1 MINKLF
7 LDLNN
12 FKPNLGSVERGD
24 SIELNIKLLND
35 EDYSRSKFRL
45 LGAKSDGKSVEQIE
59 GLNLEEKD
67 LKVVLED
74 QFVNCEGIVKLEL
87 NVVSGETEITT
98 KEFYFFVS
106 NTMNASIID
115 SADSLPTLE
124 KVSKYVDDAVD
135 NLEALKGASEDITI
149 INSEFKENEIKRKAN
164 EMLRE
169 KNEKARL
176 QTEDIRI
183 TEEEER
189 ETNELER
196 IQAENNRKVSE
207 SNRKSSENTRVTNE
221 RAREEAELNRQ
232 STFEENEEIRN
243 LNENLRIASEKER
256 VKFNNNANTDELN
269 RKEAEK
275 IRVLAEV
282 ERKSSEESRVAAEA
296 IRQNTYKNFNESEEE
311 RKNNEINRQE
321 AEVLRIEAETRR
333 DGIFAQKED
342 ERNTSFIENETI
354 REEAFKISEKTRK
367 EAESERI
374 KNENLR
380 VDAEKT
386 RISVE
391 EGRITAE
398 SARVEAENSRIVA
411 EEARVE
417 SDKLRDKK
425 VTEFGKQ
432 LVDFDL
438 KLAEIEKKI
447 NYITPEL
454 FGAIGDGK
462 NDDTQALLD
471 CFNYANE
478 NFINVKLQNKIY
490 QSTKMIK
497 TNGCYDIEG
506 RNSIIKAI
514 GEMDILFIVDK
525 TLDDLNNIK
534 NKGISFIDGINF
546 EGGEFVNTT
555 FYIKQGSRIKVR
567 DITTLG
573 GKIQSCLLG
582 NNEGLNLWELDM
594 AHCRCDASYGS
605 GKQGKYALKM
615 EGSMSD
621 NSLNDILC
629 INGSENWAHIK
640 TASSFITKIHG
651 YSYPED
657 MACDVGF
664 YVYGSGTYLSK
675 VVCDTPR
682 KIGMVLDG
690 NASTVRDISIGK
702 YVEKVEEV
710 TGVKVISNFNV
721 IDGVFTNGD
730 NVNMITLDTEKYPS
744 ITDFKCYNLIT
755 QTGCKRDIHVTGKL
769 PHRLEFDKKV
779 SSVTDLFID
788 NQFLFHNQT
797 FYVGS
802 PNKDI
807 TFKIPLSSALYT
819 VNLYEITGK
828 SIPKYKIYNATNT
841 GFSISILGEYTE
853 NLIVKIKVDM
863 DY

>member
-1 MINKLF
+1 MAFKKIPLTIDTMIRNPVPIEGINQE
-7 LDLNN
+7 DN
-12 FKPNLGSVERGD
+12 
-24 SIELNIKLLND
+24 IELNIVVTENKTPKDLSSQTIKV
-35 EDYSRSKFRL
+35 YVRRI
-45 LGAKSDGKSVEQIE
+45 DGTLVEQT
-59 GLNLEEKD
+59 
-67 LKVVLED
+67 D
-74 QFVNCEGIVKLEL
+74 QITPTNASKGEVTVKLKNSAFNKEGYAL
-87 NVVSGETEITT
+87 FQLDVSDSTGRITSSYATFKIGKGLVSGEAIANTNEI
-98 KEFYFFVS
+98 
-106 NTMNASIID
+106 
-115 SADSLPTLE
+115 
-124 KVSKYVDDAVD
+124 
-135 NLEALKGASEDITI
+135 EALKKIEEYIKKANQELETFKQTVAE
-149 INSEFKENEIKRKAN
+149 INENEATRQ
-164 EMLRE
+164 ETELLRI
-169 KNEKARL
+169 
-176 QTEDIRI
+176 ED
-183 TEEEER
+183 
-189 ETNELER
+189 
-196 IQAENNRKVSE
+196 ENNRKV
-207 SNRKSSENTRVTNE
+207 
-221 RAREEAELNRQ
+221 
-232 STFEENEEIRN
+232 
-243 LNENLRIASEKER
+243 
-256 VKFNNNANTDELN
+256 
-269 RKEAEK
+269 
-275 IRVLAEV
+275 
-282 ERKSSEESRVAAEA
+282 
-296 IRQNTYKNFNESEEE
+296 
-311 RKNNEINRQE
+311 
-321 AEVLRIEAETRR
+321 
-333 DGIFAQKED
+333 
-342 ERNTSFIENETI
+342 
-354 REEAFKISEKTRK
+354 
-367 EAESERI
+367 AESER
-374 KNENLR
+374 
-380 VDAEKT
+380 V
-386 RISVE
+386 V
-391 EGRITAE
+391 AE
-398 SARVEAENSRIVA
+398 SKRVLADEKRTEQAMTFSKKADEMLDNYEKSLANITNGNESATNSEIVNARGKFATLG
-411 EEARVE
+411 ARL
-417 SDKLRDKK
+417 K
-425 VTEFGKQ
+425 
-432 LVDFDL
+432 DFDS
-438 KLAEIEKKI
+438 KITEIEKKI
-447 NYITPEL
+447 NYITPEV
-454 FGAIGDGK
+454 FGAIGDGE

-514 GEMDILFIVDK
+514 GEMDVLFMVDK

-567 DITTLG
+567 DITILG

-594 AHCRCDASYGS
+594 AHCCCDASYGS

-629 INGSENWAHIK
+629 INGSENWGYIK

-651 YSYPED
+651 YSYPEN

>member
-1 MINKLF
+1 MAKKFLKVKVDTINGLYKPEGSIKQLDSVFFNIEVTEEGEKKDLTGQTIKLF
-7 LDLNN
+7 A
-12 FKPNLGSVERGD
+12 R
-24 SIELNIKLLND
+24 
-35 EDYSRSKFRL
+35 
-45 LGAKSDGKSVEQIE
+45 KSDGKMVEQSSGISITNAEQGELTIDLLNAAVQAPGYVYFELEISDSNGIISTADFVYKVIPKVGSDEAVESTNEVSTLKEIE
-59 GLNLEEKD
+59 LYVVEAKREIKNFKKLQDEM
-67 LKVVLED
+67 LKTNE
-74 QFVNCEGIVKLEL
+74 
-87 NVVSGETEITT
+87 
-98 KEFYFFVS
+98 
-106 NTMNASIID
+106 SI
-115 SADSLPTLE
+115 
-124 KVSKYVDDAVD
+124 
-135 NLEALKGASEDITI
+135 NF
-149 INSEFKENEIKRKAN
+149 NENE
-164 EMLRE
+164 
-169 KNEKARL
+169 
-176 QTEDIRI
+176 
-183 TEEEER
+183 
-189 ETNELER
+189 
-196 IQAENNRKVSE
+196 
-207 SNRKSSENTRVTNE
+207 
-221 RAREEAELNRQ
+221 
-232 STFEENEEIRN
+232 
-243 LNENLRIASEKER
+243 
-256 VKFNNNANTDELN
+256 
-269 RKEAEK
+269 
-275 IRVLAEV
+275 RVLAEN
-282 ERKSSEESRVAAEA
+282 ERVLAENERGSIFSEKEEERT
-296 IRQNTYKNFNESEEE
+296 RTFTRGEEE
-311 RKNNEINRQE
+311 RKKIF
-321 AEVLRIEAETRR
+321 ET
-333 DGIFAQKED
+333 
-342 ERNTSFIENETI
+342 
-354 REEAFKISEKTRK
+354 
-367 EAESERI
+367 AESERA
-374 KNENLR
+374 
-380 VDAEKT
+380 V
-386 RISVE
+386 
-391 EGRITAE
+391 AE
-398 SARVEAENSRIVA
+398 SKRVLADEKRTEQAMTFSKKADEMRDNYEKSLANMTNGNESATNSEIVNARGKFAILG
-411 EEARVE
+411 ARL
-417 SDKLRDKK
+417 K
-425 VTEFGKQ
+425 
-432 LVDFDL
+432 DFDS
-438 KLAEIEKKI
+438 KITEIEKRI

-546 EGGEFVNTT
+546 EGGEFTNTT

-582 NNEGLNLWELDM
+582 NSEGLNLWELDM

-730 NVNMITLDTEKYPS
+730 NVNMITLDTQKYPS

>member
-1 MINKLF
+1 MAKKDIRFTLDTIDSKYSPVGTVKQLDSVFFYIKITENGVTKDLTGQTIKLF
-7 LDLNN
+7 AV
-12 FKPNLGSVERGD
+12 KGD
-24 SIELNIKLLND
+24 KKL
-35 EDYSRSKFRL
+35 
-45 LGAKSDGKSVEQIE
+45 VEQITKINITNETE
-59 GLNLEEKD
+59 GLVEIELLNAAIQVHGFTYFELEISDNTGIISTSDFILRVDRRIGSDEAIESTNEVSTLKEIELYVVEAKREIKD
-67 LKVVLED
+67 FKKLQDEMLKTNE
-74 QFVNCEGIVKLEL
+74 
-87 NVVSGETEITT
+87 
-98 KEFYFFVS
+98 
-106 NTMNASIID
+106 SI
-115 SADSLPTLE
+115 
-124 KVSKYVDDAVD
+124 
-135 NLEALKGASEDITI
+135 NF
-149 INSEFKENEIKRKAN
+149 NENE
-164 EMLRE
+164 
-169 KNEKARL
+169 
-176 QTEDIRI
+176 
-183 TEEEER
+183 
-189 ETNELER
+189 
-196 IQAENNRKVSE
+196 
-207 SNRKSSENTRVTNE
+207 
-221 RAREEAELNRQ
+221 
-232 STFEENEEIRN
+232 
-243 LNENLRIASEKER
+243 
-256 VKFNNNANTDELN
+256 
-269 RKEAEK
+269 
-275 IRVLAEV
+275 RVLAEN
-282 ERKSSEESRVAAEA
+282 ERVLAENERGSIFSEKEEERN
-296 IRQNTYKNFNESEEE
+296 RTFTRGEEE
-311 RKNNEINRQE
+311 RKKIF
-321 AEVLRIEAETRR
+321 ET
-333 DGIFAQKED
+333 
-342 ERNTSFIENETI
+342 
-354 REEAFKISEKTRK
+354 
-367 EAESERI
+367 AESERA
-374 KNENLR
+374 
-380 VDAEKT
+380 V
-386 RISVE
+386 
-391 EGRITAE
+391 AE
-398 SARVEAENSRIVA
+398 SKRELADEKRTEQAMTFSKKADEMRDNYEKSLANMTNGNESATNSEIVNARGKFAILG
-411 EEARVE
+411 ARL
-417 SDKLRDKK
+417 K
-425 VTEFGKQ
+425 
-432 LVDFDL
+432 DFDS
-438 KLAEIEKKI
+438 KITEIEKRI

-546 EGGEFVNTT
+546 EGGEFTNTT

-582 NNEGLNLWELDM
+582 NSEGLNLWELDM

-629 INGSENWAHIK
+629 INGSENWAYIK

-730 NVNMITLDTEKYPS
+730 NVNMITLDTQKYPS

>member
-1 MINKLF
+1 MAFKKIPLTIDTMIRN
-7 LDLNN
+7 
-12 FKPNLGSVERGD
+12 PVPVEGINQED
-24 SIELNIKLLND
+24 NIELNIVVTENKTPKDLSGQTIKV
-35 EDYSRSKFRL
+35 YVRRI
-45 LGAKSDGKSVEQIE
+45 DGTLVEQTNQITPTNARKGE
-59 GLNLEEKD
+59 
-67 LKVVLED
+67 VT
-74 QFVNCEGIVKLEL
+74 VKLKNSAFNKEGYAL
-87 NVVSGETEITT
+87 FQLDISDSIGRITSSYATFKIGKGLVSGEAIANTNEI
-98 KEFYFFVS
+98 
-106 NTMNASIID
+106 
-115 SADSLPTLE
+115 
-124 KVSKYVDDAVD
+124 
-135 NLEALKGASEDITI
+135 EALKKVEEYIKKANQELETFKQTVAE
-149 INSEFKENEIKRKAN
+149 INENEATRQ
-164 EMLRE
+164 E
-169 KNEKARL
+169 
-176 QTEDIRI
+176 
-183 TEEEER
+183 
-189 ETNELER
+189 NELLR
-196 IQAENNRKVSE
+196 IEDENNRKV
-207 SNRKSSENTRVTNE
+207 
-221 RAREEAELNRQ
+221 
-232 STFEENEEIRN
+232 
-243 LNENLRIASEKER
+243 
-256 VKFNNNANTDELN
+256 
-269 RKEAEK
+269 
-275 IRVLAEV
+275 
-282 ERKSSEESRVAAEA
+282 
-296 IRQNTYKNFNESEEE
+296 
-311 RKNNEINRQE
+311 
-321 AEVLRIEAETRR
+321 
-333 DGIFAQKED
+333 
-342 ERNTSFIENETI
+342 
-354 REEAFKISEKTRK
+354 
-367 EAESERI
+367 AESER
-374 KNENLR
+374 
-380 VDAEKT
+380 V
-386 RISVE
+386 V
-391 EGRITAE
+391 AE
-398 SARVEAENSRIVA
+398 SKRVLA
-411 EEARVE
+411 
-417 SDKLRDKK
+417 DKK
-425 VTEFGKQ
+425 RTEQAMTFSKKADEMLDNYEKSLANITNGNESATNSEIVNARGNFAT
-432 LVDFDL
+432 LGARLNGFDS
-438 KLAEIEKKI
+438 KITEIEKKI

-525 TLDDLNNIK
+525 TLDDLNNAK

-546 EGGEFVNTT
+546 EGGEFTNTT

-582 NNEGLNLWELDM
+582 NSEGLNLWELDM
-594 AHCRCDASYGS
+594 AHCRCDASYGT

-615 EGSMSD
+615 EGNMSD

-629 INGSENWAHIK
+629 INGSENWAYIK

-744 ITDFKCYNLIT
+744 ITDFKYYNLIT
-755 QTGCKRDIHVTGKL
+755 QKGCKRDIRITGKL
-769 PHRLEFDKKV
+769 PYRLDFDKKV
-779 SSVTDLFID
+779 SSATELFID
-788 NQFLFHNQT
+788 NQFLFYNQT

-841 GFSISILGEYTE
+841 GFSVSILEEYKE
-853 NLIVKIKVDM
+853 NLIFKIKVDM

>member
-1 MINKLF
+1 MAKKDIRFTLDTIDSKYSPVGTVKQLDSVFFYIKITENGVTKDLTGQTIKLF
-7 LDLNN
+7 AV
-12 FKPNLGSVERGD
+12 KGD
-24 SIELNIKLLND
+24 KKL
-35 EDYSRSKFRL
+35 
-45 LGAKSDGKSVEQIE
+45 VEQITKINITNETE
-59 GLNLEEKD
+59 GLVEIELLNAAIQVHGFTYFELEISDNTGIISTSDFILRVDRRIGSDEAIESTNEVSTLKEIELYVVEAKREIKD
-67 LKVVLED
+67 FKKLQDEMLKTNE
-74 QFVNCEGIVKLEL
+74 
-87 NVVSGETEITT
+87 
-98 KEFYFFVS
+98 
-106 NTMNASIID
+106 SI
-115 SADSLPTLE
+115 
-124 KVSKYVDDAVD
+124 
-135 NLEALKGASEDITI
+135 NF
-149 INSEFKENEIKRKAN
+149 NENERGSIFS
-164 EMLRE
+164 E
-169 KNEKARL
+169 K
-176 QTEDIRI
+176 
-183 TEEEER
+183 EEER
-189 ETNELER
+189 
-196 IQAENNRKVSE
+196 NRTF
-207 SNRKSSENTRVTNE
+207 TRG
-221 RAREEAELNRQ
+221 
-232 STFEENEEIRN
+232 
-243 LNENLRIASEKER
+243 
-256 VKFNNNANTDELN
+256 
-269 RKEAEK
+269 
-275 IRVLAEV
+275 
-282 ERKSSEESRVAAEA
+282 
-296 IRQNTYKNFNESEEE
+296 EEE
-311 RKNNEINRQE
+311 RKKIF
-321 AEVLRIEAETRR
+321 ET
-333 DGIFAQKED
+333 
-342 ERNTSFIENETI
+342 
-354 REEAFKISEKTRK
+354 
-367 EAESERI
+367 AESERA
-374 KNENLR
+374 
-380 VDAEKT
+380 V
-386 RISVE
+386 
-391 EGRITAE
+391 AE
-398 SARVEAENSRIVA
+398 SKRELADEKRTEQAMTFSKKADEMRDNYEKSLANMTNGNESATNSEIVNARGKFAILG
-411 EEARVE
+411 ARL
-417 SDKLRDKK
+417 K
-425 VTEFGKQ
+425 
-432 LVDFDL
+432 DFDS
-438 KLAEIEKKI
+438 KITEIEKRI

-546 EGGEFVNTT
+546 EGGEFTNTT

-582 NNEGLNLWELDM
+582 NSEGLNLWELDM

-629 INGSENWAHIK
+629 INGSENWAYIK

-730 NVNMITLDTEKYPS
+730 NVNMITLDTQKYPS

>member
-1 MINKLF
+1 MDSVFFNIEVTEEGEKKDLTGQTIKLF
-7 LDLNN
+7 A
-12 FKPNLGSVERGD
+12 R
-24 SIELNIKLLND
+24 
-35 EDYSRSKFRL
+35 
-45 LGAKSDGKSVEQIE
+45 KSDGKMVEQSSGISITNAEQGKLTIDLLNAAVQAPGYVYFELEISDSNGIISTADFVYKVMPKVGSDEAIE
-59 GLNLEEKD
+59 STNEVSTLKEIELYVVEAKREIKD
-67 LKVVLED
+67 FKKLQDEMLKTNE
-74 QFVNCEGIVKLEL
+74 
-87 NVVSGETEITT
+87 
-98 KEFYFFVS
+98 
-106 NTMNASIID
+106 SI
-115 SADSLPTLE
+115 
-124 KVSKYVDDAVD
+124 
-135 NLEALKGASEDITI
+135 NF
-149 INSEFKENEIKRKAN
+149 NENERILAEN
-164 EMLRE
+164 ERGSIFSE
-169 KNEKARL
+169 K
-176 QTEDIRI
+176 
-183 TEEEER
+183 EEER
-189 ETNELER
+189 NR
-196 IQAENNRKVSE
+196 IF
-207 SNRKSSENTRVTNE
+207 TRG
-221 RAREEAELNRQ
+221 
-232 STFEENEEIRN
+232 
-243 LNENLRIASEKER
+243 
-256 VKFNNNANTDELN
+256 
-269 RKEAEK
+269 
-275 IRVLAEV
+275 
-282 ERKSSEESRVAAEA
+282 
-296 IRQNTYKNFNESEEE
+296 EEE
-311 RKNNEINRQE
+311 RKEIF
-321 AEVLRIEAETRR
+321 ET
-333 DGIFAQKED
+333 
-342 ERNTSFIENETI
+342 
-354 REEAFKISEKTRK
+354 
-367 EAESERI
+367 AESER
-374 KNENLR
+374 
-380 VDAEKT
+380 V
-386 RISVE
+386 V
-391 EGRITAE
+391 AE
-398 SARVEAENSRIVA
+398 SKRVLADEKRTEQAMTFSKKADEMLDNYEKSLANITNGNESATNSEIVNARGKFAILG
-411 EEARVE
+411 ARL
-417 SDKLRDKK
+417 K
-425 VTEFGKQ
+425 
-432 LVDFDL
+432 DFDS
-438 KLAEIEKKI
+438 KITEIEKRI

-454 FGAIGDGK
+454 FGAIGDGE

-629 INGSENWAHIK
+629 INGSENWAYIK

>member
-1 MINKLF
+1 MAKKNLKVKVDTINGLYKPEGTIKQLDSVFFNIEVTEEGEKKDLTGQTIKLF
-7 LDLNN
+7 A
-12 FKPNLGSVERGD
+12 R
-24 SIELNIKLLND
+24 
-35 EDYSRSKFRL
+35 
-45 LGAKSDGKSVEQIE
+45 KSDGKMVEQSSGISITNAEQGKLTIDLLNAAVQAPGYVYFELEISDSNGIISTADFVYKVMPKVGSDEAIE
-59 GLNLEEKD
+59 STNEVSTLKEIELYVVEAKREIKD
-67 LKVVLED
+67 FKKLQDEMLKTNE
-74 QFVNCEGIVKLEL
+74 
-87 NVVSGETEITT
+87 
-98 KEFYFFVS
+98 
-106 NTMNASIID
+106 SI
-115 SADSLPTLE
+115 
-124 KVSKYVDDAVD
+124 
-135 NLEALKGASEDITI
+135 NF
-149 INSEFKENEIKRKAN
+149 NENERILAEN
-164 EMLRE
+164 ERGSIFSE
-169 KNEKARL
+169 K
-176 QTEDIRI
+176 
-183 TEEEER
+183 EEER
-189 ETNELER
+189 NR
-196 IQAENNRKVSE
+196 IF
-207 SNRKSSENTRVTNE
+207 TRG
-221 RAREEAELNRQ
+221 
-232 STFEENEEIRN
+232 
-243 LNENLRIASEKER
+243 
-256 VKFNNNANTDELN
+256 
-269 RKEAEK
+269 
-275 IRVLAEV
+275 
-282 ERKSSEESRVAAEA
+282 
-296 IRQNTYKNFNESEEE
+296 EEE
-311 RKNNEINRQE
+311 RKEIF
-321 AEVLRIEAETRR
+321 ET
-333 DGIFAQKED
+333 
-342 ERNTSFIENETI
+342 
-354 REEAFKISEKTRK
+354 
-367 EAESERI
+367 AESER
-374 KNENLR
+374 
-380 VDAEKT
+380 V
-386 RISVE
+386 V
-391 EGRITAE
+391 AE
-398 SARVEAENSRIVA
+398 SKRVLADEKRTEQAMTFSKKADEMLDNYEKSLANITNGNESATNSEIVNARGKFAILG
-411 EEARVE
+411 ARL
-417 SDKLRDKK
+417 K
-425 VTEFGKQ
+425 
-432 LVDFDL
+432 DFDS
-438 KLAEIEKKI
+438 KITEIEKRI

-454 FGAIGDGK
+454 FGAIGDGE

-629 INGSENWAHIK
+629 INGSENWAYIK

>member
-1 MINKLF
+1 MAKKDIKFTLDTIDSRYSPVGTVKQLDSVFFYIKITENGVTKDLTGQTIKLF
-7 LDLNN
+7 AIKEDKKIVEQTTKINITNQSEGLVEIELLNAAIQVHGFTYFELEISDSNGIISTADFILRVNKRVGSAEAIESTNEVSTLKEIELYVVEAKREIKN
-12 FKPNLGSVERGD
+12 FKKLQDEMLKTNE
-24 SIELNIKLLND
+24 SINFN
-35 EDYSRSKFRL
+35 
-45 LGAKSDGKSVEQIE
+45 
-59 GLNLEEKD
+59 
-67 LKVVLED
+67 
-74 QFVNCEGIVKLEL
+74 
-87 NVVSGETEITT
+87 
-98 KEFYFFVS
+98 
-106 NTMNASIID
+106 
-115 SADSLPTLE
+115 
-124 KVSKYVDDAVD
+124 
-135 NLEALKGASEDITI
+135 
-149 INSEFKENEIKRKAN
+149 ENE
-164 EMLRE
+164 
-169 KNEKARL
+169 
-176 QTEDIRI
+176 RI
-183 TEEEER
+183 
-189 ETNELER
+189 L
-196 IQAENNRKVSE
+196 AESK
-207 SNRKSSENTRVTNE
+207 
-221 RAREEAELNRQ
+221 
-232 STFEENEEIRN
+232 
-243 LNENLRIASEKER
+243 
-256 VKFNNNANTDELN
+256 
-269 RKEAEK
+269 
-275 IRVLAEV
+275 RVLADEKRT
-282 ERKSSEESRVAAEA
+282 EQAMTFSKKADEMLDNYEKSLAN
-296 IRQNTYKNFNESEEE
+296 ITNGNESAT
-311 RKNNEINRQE
+311 NSEIVNAR
-321 AEVLRIEAETRR
+321 
-333 DGIFAQKED
+333 GKFA
-342 ERNTSFIENETI
+342 I
-354 REEAFKISEKTRK
+354 
-367 EAESERI
+367 
-374 KNENLR
+374 L
-380 VDAEKT
+380 
-386 RISVE
+386 
-391 EGRITAE
+391 G
-398 SARVEAENSRIVA
+398 SRL
-411 EEARVE
+411 
-417 SDKLRDKK
+417 K
-425 VTEFGKQ
+425 
-432 LVDFDL
+432 DFDS
-438 KLAEIEKKI
+438 KITEIEKRI

-454 FGAIGDGK
+454 FGAIGDGE

-582 NNEGLNLWELDM
+582 NNEGLNIWELDM

-629 INGSENWAHIK
+629 INGSENWAYIK

-721 IDGVFTNGD
+721 VDGVFTNGD

-769 PHRLEFDKKV
+769 PYRLEFDKKV

>member
-1 MINKLF
+1 MAKKNLKVKVDTINGLYKPEGTIKQLDSVFFNIEVTEEGEKKDLTGQTIKLF
-7 LDLNN
+7 A
-12 FKPNLGSVERGD
+12 R
-24 SIELNIKLLND
+24 
-35 EDYSRSKFRL
+35 
-45 LGAKSDGKSVEQIE
+45 KSDGKMVEQSSGISITNAEQGKLTIDLLNAAVQAPGYVYFELEISDSNGIISTADFVYKVMPKVGSDEAIE
-59 GLNLEEKD
+59 STNEVSTLKEIELYVVEAKREIKD
-67 LKVVLED
+67 FKKLQDEMLKTNE
-74 QFVNCEGIVKLEL
+74 
-87 NVVSGETEITT
+87 
-98 KEFYFFVS
+98 
-106 NTMNASIID
+106 SI
-115 SADSLPTLE
+115 
-124 KVSKYVDDAVD
+124 
-135 NLEALKGASEDITI
+135 NF
-149 INSEFKENEIKRKAN
+149 NENE
-164 EMLRE
+164 
-169 KNEKARL
+169 
-176 QTEDIRI
+176 RI
-183 TEEEER
+183 
-189 ETNELER
+189 L
-196 IQAENNRKVSE
+196 AENE
-207 SNRKSSENTRVTNE
+207 
-221 RAREEAELNRQ
+221 
-232 STFEENEEIRN
+232 
-243 LNENLRIASEKER
+243 
-256 VKFNNNANTDELN
+256 
-269 RKEAEK
+269 
-275 IRVLAEV
+275 RVLAEN
-282 ERKSSEESRVAAEA
+282 ERGSIFSEKEEERN
-296 IRQNTYKNFNESEEE
+296 RTFTRGEEE
-311 RKNNEINRQE
+311 RKKIF
-321 AEVLRIEAETRR
+321 ET
-333 DGIFAQKED
+333 
-342 ERNTSFIENETI
+342 
-354 REEAFKISEKTRK
+354 
-367 EAESERI
+367 AESERA
-374 KNENLR
+374 
-380 VDAEKT
+380 V
-386 RISVE
+386 
-391 EGRITAE
+391 AE
-398 SARVEAENSRIVA
+398 SKRELADEKRTEQAMTFSKKADEMRDNYEKSLANMTNGNESATNSEIVNARGKFAILG
-411 EEARVE
+411 ARL
-417 SDKLRDKK
+417 K
-425 VTEFGKQ
+425 
-432 LVDFDL
+432 DFDS
-438 KLAEIEKKI
+438 KITEIEKRI

-546 EGGEFVNTT
+546 EGGEFTNTT

-582 NNEGLNLWELDM
+582 NSEGLNLWELDM

-629 INGSENWAHIK
+629 INGSENWAYIK

-730 NVNMITLDTEKYPS
+730 NVNMITLDTQKYPS

>member
-1 MINKLF
+1 MAKKDIKFTLDTIDSRYSPVGTVKQLDSVFFYIKITENGVTKDLTGQTIKLF
-7 LDLNN
+7 AIKED
-12 FKPNLGSVERGD
+12 KKIVEQTTKINITNQREGLVE
-24 SIELNIKLLND
+24 IELLNAAIQVHGFTYFELEISDSNGIISTADFILRVNKRVGSAEAIESTNEVSTLKEIELYVVEAKREIKDFKKLQD
-35 EDYSRSKFRL
+35 EM
-45 LGAKSDGKSVEQIE
+45 
-59 GLNLEEKD
+59 
-67 LKVVLED
+67 LKTNE
-74 QFVNCEGIVKLEL
+74 
-87 NVVSGETEITT
+87 
-98 KEFYFFVS
+98 
-106 NTMNASIID
+106 SI
-115 SADSLPTLE
+115 
-124 KVSKYVDDAVD
+124 
-135 NLEALKGASEDITI
+135 NF
-149 INSEFKENEIKRKAN
+149 NENE
-164 EMLRE
+164 
-169 KNEKARL
+169 
-176 QTEDIRI
+176 
-183 TEEEER
+183 
-189 ETNELER
+189 
-196 IQAENNRKVSE
+196 
-207 SNRKSSENTRVTNE
+207 
-221 RAREEAELNRQ
+221 
-232 STFEENEEIRN
+232 
-243 LNENLRIASEKER
+243 
-256 VKFNNNANTDELN
+256 
-269 RKEAEK
+269 
-275 IRVLAEV
+275 RVLAESKRV
-282 ERKSSEESRVAAEA
+282 LADEKRTEQAMTFSKKADEMLDNYEKSLAN
-296 IRQNTYKNFNESEEE
+296 ITNGNESAT
-311 RKNNEINRQE
+311 NSEIVNAR
-321 AEVLRIEAETRR
+321 
-333 DGIFAQKED
+333 GKFA
-342 ERNTSFIENETI
+342 I
-354 REEAFKISEKTRK
+354 
-367 EAESERI
+367 
-374 KNENLR
+374 L
-380 VDAEKT
+380 
-386 RISVE
+386 
-391 EGRITAE
+391 G
-398 SARVEAENSRIVA
+398 ARL
-411 EEARVE
+411 
-417 SDKLRDKK
+417 K
-425 VTEFGKQ
+425 
-432 LVDFDL
+432 DFDS
-438 KLAEIEKKI
+438 KITEIEKKI

-454 FGAIGDGK
+454 FGAIGDGE

-514 GEMDILFIVDK
+514 GEMDILFLVDK

-546 EGGEFVNTT
+546 EGREFANTT

-582 NNEGLNLWELDM
+582 NSEGLNLWELDM
-594 AHCRCDASYGS
+594 AHCRFDASCGS

-640 TASSFITKIHG
+640 TASSFITKMHG

-657 MACDVGF
+657 IACDVGF

-702 YVEKVEEV
+702 YVEKVEDV

-730 NVNMITLDTEKYPS
+730 NVTMITLDTEKYPS
-744 ITDFKCYNLIT
+744 ITDFKYYNLIT

-769 PHRLEFDKKV
+769 PYRLEFDKKV